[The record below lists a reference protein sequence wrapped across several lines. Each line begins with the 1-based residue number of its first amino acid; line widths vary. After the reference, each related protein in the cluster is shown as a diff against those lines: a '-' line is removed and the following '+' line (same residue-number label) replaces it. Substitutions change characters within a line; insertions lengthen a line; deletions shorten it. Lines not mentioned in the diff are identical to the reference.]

1 MTNDELR
8 AFKTLFSKYCHAE
21 MGKGHCNGEECEWCP
36 INKAYEEVER
46 FEKLDSHVNVHI
58 YDIKWDMGG
67 ETVDFL
73 PTEVDHTFDGYNDI
87 ADEDLMDEISDWLSD
102 EYGYCHFGFQIR
114 EDKGVSE

>member
-8 AFKTLFSKYCHAE
+8 AFKTLFSKYCRAE
-21 MGKGHCNGEECEWCP
+21 MGKGHCNADECEWCP

-46 FEKLDSHVNVHI
+46 FEKLDSHINVHI
-58 YDIKWDMGG
+58 YDIKWDTDG
-67 ETVDFL
+67 ETVDL

-87 ADEDLMDEISDWLSD
+87 TDEDLMDEISDWLFD

-114 EDKGVSE
+114 ENKGVSE